1 MDSKEPPNGPG
12 ASGDEPRSTEQREID
27 RRRDELLSNARGSS
41 AAKGSSGGQL
51 AGLGLQFVIAI
62 LLCLYAGMW
71 LDKKLGTGPWLLLAG
86 VVVGATV
93 GFYAMYRA
101 MMAEDRRIDKTDG
114 K

>member
-1 MDSKEPPNGPG
+1 MDSKEPPNGSG
-12 ASGDEPRSTEQREID
+12 ASGGDLRSVEQREID
-27 RRRDELLSNARGSS
+27 RRRDELLSNAQGGP
-41 AAKGSSGGQL
+41 APKGASGGQM
-51 AGLGLQFVIAI
+51 AGLGLQFVISI

-71 LDKKLGTGPWLLLAG
+71 LDKRLGTGPWLLLTG
-86 VVVGATV
+86 VVVGASV